1 MKSLLETLQS
11 GSGYLENRGIDDPRL
26 NMEHIIAKVLGCERI
41 ELYLSFDRPMQ
52 ENELEELRAL
62 LKRRVNREPLQH
74 ILGTVE
80 FMGQDFICDPR
91 ALIPRPETE
100 ELVGILLNRFSSS
113 SEPDRILDVGCGS
126 GVIGISLAI
135 KWKDSHLTMIDC
147 SEDALSLSKE
157 NAINL
162 ELSDSRMSY
171 VCSDLLN
178 DVTGPFDIIIANLPY
193 VDPDEIDGLET
204 ELSFE
209 PRSALDGGE
218 GGTELISRF
227 ISQTPNKLSEQG
239 LLALE
244 VGEGQIHFFEKAIS
258 KIGFDQIE
266 TLKDLS
272 GIERFILAMR

>member
-11 GSGYLENRGIDDPRL
+11 GSDYLEDRGIDDARL

-52 ENELEELRAL
+52 EKELVELRAL
-62 LKRRVNREPLQH
+62 LKRRVKGEPLQH

-80 FMGQDFICDPR
+80 FMGQDFICDSR

-178 DVTGPFDIIIANLPY
+178 GVTGPFDIIIANLPY

-227 ISQTPNKLSEQG
+227 ISQISNKLSEQG

-244 VGEGQIHFFEKAIS
+244 VGEGQTDFFEEAIS
-258 KIGFDQIE
+258 KIGFGQIE